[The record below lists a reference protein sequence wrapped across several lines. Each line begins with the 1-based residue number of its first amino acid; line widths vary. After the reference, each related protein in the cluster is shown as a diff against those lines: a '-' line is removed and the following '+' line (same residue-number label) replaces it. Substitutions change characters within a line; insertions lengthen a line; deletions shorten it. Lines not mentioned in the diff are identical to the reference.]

1 LLMADD
7 WIERDLDNHAAKG
20 LAGHQNPSRSTWVN
34 SSASS
39 TFLCALAV

>member
-7 WIERDLDNHAAKG
+7 RIERYLNNHAAKG
-20 LAGHQNPSRSTWVN
+20 LASHQNPSRSTWVN

-39 TFLCALAV
+39 TFLCAFAV